1 MDMKQTATQV
11 VKQLQDAGH
20 QAVFA
25 GGCVRDMLLGV
36 EPSDFDVSTSAT
48 PDQVER
54 IFSHTVA
61 VGKSFGVIRVLM
73 GNHEIEVA
81 TFRTDNR
88 SSDGRHPDS
97 VTFSTSME
105 EDVKRRDLT
114 VNALLMN
121 PVSGEIFDFV
131 GGQEDLRIKRIRFV
145 GVANDRIEEDALRML
160 RAVRFAVKFDATLTG
175 EDSQA
180 IVDNAFRVEV
190 LSGERIFDEMT
201 KILRLHKA
209 RRALN
214 MLSDLGLLSLIL
226 PEIEALKT
234 CEHGACTFHLEGS
247 VWNHLMLVLEA
258 LPKDA
263 SDELLWGTLLHDVGK
278 PATQKPS
285 KNHPGAFAFHGHD
298 NVGAEMAIDLLRRMK
313 CSNDFIFTVSE
324 LVRGHMKMHLMA
336 ELKMH
341 TARRLLAEPFIED
354 LMKLGITRKM
364 PVMISVQAEGSNNL
378 VANITTDLFI
388 SRPSKTIADSI
399 SVDIPRNFYMSVEY
413 IKTYNG
419 QYVTV
424 SDEEII
430 RGSILLSRST
440 GIFSEPAAAAAFA
453 GMIKYRDTN
462 KIPAGSKVVVM
473 LTGSG
478 LKDLKSVQSS
488 IRLPSPIEPVV
499 HLLKQIFN

>member
-354 LMKLGITRKM
+354 LMKLGVADETGCVRGSGVELTFLKWQKRVTEIRAKFVEMGTPLVPGCLVTGRDLIEAGFKPGPLFKVALNKVHDDQLSGLIETRA
-364 PVMISVQAEGSNNL
+364 QAVEQAVRRLRNL
-378 VANITTDLFI
+378 V
-388 SRPSKTIADSI
+388 
-399 SVDIPRNFYMSVEY
+399 
-413 IKTYNG
+413 G
-419 QYVTV
+419 
-424 SDEEII
+424 
-430 RGSILLSRST
+430 
-440 GIFSEPAAAAAFA
+440 AA
-453 GMIKYRDTN
+453 
-462 KIPAGSKVVVM
+462 S
-473 LTGSG
+473 
-478 LKDLKSVQSS
+478 
-488 IRLPSPIEPVV
+488 
-499 HLLKQIFN
+499 